1 MRRSTLSSFSKM
13 SPPFG
18 PQRSSRSDCPGASLA
33 GMSEE
38 RKGGLALIFA
48 NVAGVLTMALHP
60 VPHQMGDPQVRVL
73 NVAVHALAMLAAPVA
88 LVGGIALAR
97 RTGSLSAVV
106 FQAFALVAAVFATAM
121 SGLVISSLL
130 QQSVSRELL

>member
-1 MRRSTLSSFSKM
+1 M
-13 SPPFG
+13 S
-18 PQRSSRSDCPGASLA
+18 D
-33 GMSEE
+33 E

-60 VPHQMGDPQVRVL
+60 VPHQMGDPHVRIL

-106 FQAFALVAAVFATAM
+106 FQAFALVAAVLATAM
-121 SGLVISSLL
+121 SGLEPRPSRASDDVAVTSSGCR
-130 QQSVSRELL
+130 SGPSGSRKGTLRWTGPGRGSPRAAA